1 MAQIDVDIQN
11 LMGIKQDMDRDF
23 DPNYIYNLRGSRVDI
38 NSRGACYTMAERV
51 CYNTDVTNYAR
62 SSFRAMLQKDGP
74 ISAKRALAS
83 VMIDM
88 IFVTARTLVR
98 LAALCEMHGVKT
110 SLRSKW
116 MEDNN
121 RRLDVIM
128 SWPDSAGNS
137 HPQYFVEPKDWVKYA
152 QKLNQLGIDLT
163 AALAKNAGFASAT
176 KDNLQPIT
184 VTDAGSYSGQGTMQ
198 GWPLFLAPLFGG
210 TAEAGAAAAA
220 AAGGTSAAAGGAG
233 LMAALLSPPGLTLIV
248 IVLVVGGVWYMCA
261 SDAGPAAAARKQ
273 NNAADAIDASRAEG
287 QKKVVDEIVDLTN
300 QIQDLEA
307 KAAKETDPE
316 KRKAAHEAA
325 DSLRKTIT
333 VLQKS
338 VSNKAAERGGF
349 FQSLFGSKFNAEPVM
364 YALIGVTGLLIAMR
378 MYQNRPVRKELP
390 AEVEH
395 EEVVAGQRALEA

>member
-11 LMGIKQDMDRDF
+11 LMGLKQDMNRDF

-62 SSFRAMLQKDGP
+62 STLKAMNEKNGP
-74 ISAKRALAS
+74 VSAKRALAS

-98 LAALCEMHGVKT
+98 LAALCEKHGVKT

-116 MEDNN
+116 MEENN

-163 AALAKNAGFASAT
+163 AVLAKSAGFAAAT

-210 TAEAGAAAAA
+210 TAQAGAAAAA

-233 LMAALLSPPGLTLIV
+233 LVASLLSPPGLILIAV
-248 IVLVVGGVWYMCA
+248 VVVVGGVWYLCA
-261 SDAGPAAAARKQ
+261 SDASPAEAARKQ
-273 NNAADAIDASRAEG
+273 DKGADAIDASRAET
-287 QKKVVDEIVDLTN
+287 QKAVVDEIVDMTN
-300 QIQDLEA
+300 QIQVLMEEA
-307 KAAKETDPE
+307 GKEADPE
-316 KRKAAHEAA
+316 KRKAKLEAA
-325 DSLRKTIT
+325 ESLRKTIQ
-333 VLQKS
+333 VLQKT
-338 VSNKAAERGGF
+338 VSTKAADRGGL

-364 YALIGVTGLLIAMR
+364 YALVGVTGLLIAMR
-378 MYQNRPVRKELP
+378 MYQNRPIRKELP
-390 AEVEH
+390 AEVVH
-395 EEVVAGQRALEA
+395 EEVVPTQRALEA